1 MTLLEINL
9 FAIYVYVYL
18 YMYIYR
24 YIHVYRHTHMNVL
37 YVCMYA
43 CAPHRWLVPTDARKG
58 CRVASDWS

>member
-37 YVCMYA
+37 YVCM
-43 CAPHRWLVPTDARKG
+43 PVHHIDG
-58 CRVASDWS
+58 